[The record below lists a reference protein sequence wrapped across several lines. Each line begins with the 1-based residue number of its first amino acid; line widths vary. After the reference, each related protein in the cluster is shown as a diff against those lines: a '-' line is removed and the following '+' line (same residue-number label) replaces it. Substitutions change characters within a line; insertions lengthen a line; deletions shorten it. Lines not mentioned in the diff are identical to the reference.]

1 MTRCLCLNGIN
12 IGLLATRK
20 VGALQLY
27 LSCIHT
33 YIQHTYIPTV
43 LPSRSFTTSFVFPS
57 FSDPATTFET
67 HYWKKLTCGV
77 IRSFNSGT
85 KKHGEIISC
94 SNYQMAMN
102 LCPPISDIYI
112 YSIYVFK
119 YSYCWLYIPIL
130 SNLFRYIPFMFLV
143 IISRSSCLDPIPK
156 PNHSHYILLIPS
168 SNCQY
173 CISHV
178 RPMSYNYQKSMGKL
192 PNCFSQQMY
201 YSQSN
206 EKYLIFSIKFV

>member
-1 MTRCLCLNGIN
+1 MTLGQAAAVFILHQLESSTNSPRFVPWQLELTCFN
-12 IGLLATRK
+12 IGLAQWFGAMVWRMNIARIDIARMWPGVYAWTGLTLACSQREK
-20 VGALQLY
+20 SAHC
-27 LSCIHT
+27 SCICHACIHT

-94 SNYQMAMN
+94 RNYQMAMN

-112 YSIYVFK
+112 
-119 YSYCWLYIPIL
+119 
-130 SNLFRYIPFMFLV
+130 
-143 IISRSSCLDPIPK
+143 
-156 PNHSHYILLIPS
+156 
-168 SNCQY
+168 
-173 CISHV
+173 
-178 RPMSYNYQKSMGKL
+178 
-192 PNCFSQQMY
+192 
-201 YSQSN
+201 
-206 EKYLIFSIKFV
+206 

>member
-1 MTRCLCLNGIN
+1 MVWRMN
-12 IGLLATRK
+12 IARIDIARMWPGVYAWTGLTLACSQREK
-20 VGALQLY
+20 SAHC
-27 LSCIHT
+27 SCICHACIHT

-94 SNYQMAMN
+94 RNYQMAMN

-112 YSIYVFK
+112 YIVYMYSSIHIVGCIF
-119 YSYCWLYIPIL
+119 
-130 SNLFRYIPFMFLV
+130 
-143 IISRSSCLDPIPK
+143 
-156 PNHSHYILLIPS
+156 
-168 SNCQY
+168 QY
-173 CISHV
+173 FQIYFVISH
-178 RPMSYNYQKSMGKL
+178 SCSWL
-192 PNCFSQQMY
+192 
-201 YSQSN
+201 
-206 EKYLIFSIKFV
+206 